1 MSEANDNLSDEAAV
15 KVLKGILGEMIEI
28 GEAHAE
34 TISKLPEEFRVQAMQ
49 LNTLLSVATMLLYK
63 FAEEENVE
71 AARRLVDVWTSE
83 TVQQLVALAF
93 KDEIAEAYK
102 TIDDGIDSLEKLV
115 NEEENSDPSSRPS
128 D

>member
-1 MSEANDNLSDEAAV
+1 MSEPTDNLTDEAAV
-15 KVLKGILGEMIEI
+15 KVLKGILSEMIEI

-34 TISKLPEEFRVQAMQ
+34 TISKLPEEHRVQAMQ
-49 LNTLLSVATMLLYK
+49 LNTLFSVATMLMYK
-63 FAEEENVE
+63 FAEEDNVD
-71 AARRLVDVWTSE
+71 AARRVVDIWTSE

-93 KDEIAEAYK
+93 KDEIAAAYQ

-115 NEEENSDPSSRPS
+115 NEEETDDPSSRPS